1 MMTKKVMNV
10 ALLGA
15 GTVGSGVI
23 EVLKKNSS
31 DIAQKVGMEINL
43 KSILVRNPDKF
54 LELKDDY
61 QLTDDFN
68 TILNDEEIDVVIELI
83 GREHPAKEY
92 IAEAL
97 KHKKSV
103 VTANKDVIAKY
114 GHELLDL
121 ANINGVDLLFEASVG
136 GGIPIIRPLK
146 ECLAANKVSSIMGIV
161 NGTTNFMLTKMANED
176 LDFDTVLK
184 EAQEKGYA
192 ESDPTADI
200 GGLDAARKLAIL
212 ASIAFNTRTSL
223 EDITVEGIEKLK
235 LRDVQYAKEL
245 GYIIKLL
252 AIGKF
257 DDEIGS
263 SLSVRPTMLPKKHP
277 LANVNDVF
285 NAIFVTGDAVGET
298 MFLGLGAGGLP
309 TASAI
314 CADLI
319 DIARNIKF
327 NSKGRISCTCFKDKK
342 IATEKD
348 VVSPCYIR
356 LLVQDKTGVLG
367 GIATA
372 LGAHNVSLK
381 NVVQKT
387 NNGEFSELVLITY
400 AVSNYNLKLAI
411 NTLNSLP
418 IVHEV
423 CSIIRVEDDN
433 L

>member
-1 MMTKKVMNV
+1 MTKKVVNV
-10 ALLGA
+10 ALLGT
-15 GTVGSGVI
+15 GTVGTGVI
-23 EVLKKNSS
+23 EVLKNNSS
-31 DIAQKVGMEINL
+31 DITQKVGLEIKL
-43 KSILVRNPDKF
+43 KSILVRNPDKAA
-54 LELKDDY
+54 ELKDDY
-61 QLTDDFN
+61 NVTNDFN
-68 TILNDEEIDVVIELI
+68 TILADDEIDVVIELI

-97 KHKKSV
+97 NHKKSV

-114 GHELLDL
+114 GHELLELADL
-121 ANINGVDLLFEASVG
+121 NGVDLLFEASVG

-146 ECLAANKVSSIMGIV
+146 ASLAANKISSIMGIV
-161 NGTTNFMLTKMANED
+161 NGTTNFMLTKMTND
-176 LDFDTVLK
+176 NLDFDTVLK
-184 EAQEKGYA
+184 EAQEMGYA

-212 ASIAFNTRTSL
+212 ASIAFNARTSL
-223 EDITVEGIEKLK
+223 EDINVEGIEKLQ

-257 DDEIGS
+257 DEKIGAN
-263 SLSVRPTMLPKKHP
+263 LSVRPTMLPKEHP

-298 MFLGLGAGGLP
+298 MFLGRGAGGLP

-319 DIARNIKF
+319 DIARNIRF
-327 NSKGRISCTCFKDKK
+327 NSKGRISCTCFKEKK
-342 IATEKD
+342 IASEKD
-348 VVSPCYIR
+348 IMAPCYIR
-356 LLVQDKTGVLG
+356 LLVEDKTGVLG

-372 LGAHNVSLK
+372 FGAHNVSLK
-381 NVVQKT
+381 NVVQKVT
-387 NNGEFSELVLITY
+387 SGEFSELVLITY
-400 AVSNYNLKLAI
+400 AVSDYNLKLAI

-423 CSIIRVEDDN
+423 CSIIRVEDNN

>member
-1 MMTKKVMNV
+1 MTKRVMNV

-31 DIAQKVGMEINL
+31 DIAQKVGLEINL
-43 KSILVRNPDKF
+43 KSILVRNPDKIA
-54 LELKDDY
+54 ELKDNY
-61 QLTDDFN
+61 QITDDFN
-68 TILNDEEIDVVIELI
+68 TILNDDEVDVVIELI

-92 IAEAL
+92 IVEAL

-121 ANINGVDLLFEASVG
+121 AAINGVDLLFEASVG

-146 ECLAANKVSSIMGIV
+146 ECLAANKISSIMGIV
-161 NGTTNFMLTKMANED
+161 NGTTNFMLTKMTNED

-184 EAQEKGYA
+184 KAQEKGYA

-223 EDITVEGIEKLK
+223 EDITVEGIQKLQ

-257 DDEIGS
+257 DDQIGN
-263 SLSVRPTMLPKKHP
+263 SLSVRPTMLPEKHP

-298 MFLGLGAGGLP
+298 MFLGRGAGGLP

-327 NSKGRISCTCFKDKK
+327 NSTGRISCTCFKDKK
-342 IATEKD
+342 IANEKD
-348 VVSPCYIR
+348 IMSPCYIR

-372 LGAHNVSLK
+372 FGAHNVSLK
-381 NVVQKT
+381 NVVQKSK
-387 NNGEFSELVLITY
+387 NGEFSELVLITY
-400 AVSNYNLKLAI
+400 AVSNYNLKLAVK
-411 NTLNSLP
+411 TLNSLP
-418 IVHEV
+418 IVHEI

>member
-1 MMTKKVMNV
+1 MTKKVMNV

-15 GTVGSGVI
+15 GTVGSGVM
-23 EVLKKNSS
+23 EVLKNNSS
-31 DIAQKVGMEINL
+31 DIAQKVGLEINL
-43 KSILVRNPDKF
+43 KTILVRDPNKNID
-54 LELKDDY
+54 LKEDY

-68 TILNDEEIDVVIELI
+68 TILDDDEIDVVIELI

-97 KHKKSV
+97 KRKKSV

-121 ANINGVDLLFEASVG
+121 ASVNGVDLLFEASVG

-146 ECLAANKVSSIMGIV
+146 DSLAANKISSIMGIV
-161 NGTTNFMLTKMANED
+161 NGTTNFMLTKMTNDD
-176 LDFDTVLK
+176 LDFDTVLA

-223 EDITVEGIEKLK
+223 DDITVEGIEKLQ

-257 DDEIGS
+257 DDKIGA
-263 SLSVRPTMLPKKHP
+263 SLSVRPTMLPQKHP

-298 MFLGLGAGGLP
+298 MFLGRGAGGLP

-327 NSKGRISCTCFKDKK
+327 NSKGRVSCTCFKEKK

-348 VVSPCYIR
+348 IMSPCYIR

-381 NVVQKT
+381 NVVQKA
-387 NNGEFSELVLITY
+387 NAGEFSELVLITY

-411 NTLNSLP
+411 TTLNSLP

>member
-1 MMTKKVMNV
+1 MTKRVMNV

-31 DIAQKVGMEINL
+31 DIAQKVGLEINL
-43 KSILVRNPDKF
+43 KSILVRNPDKIA
-54 LELKDDY
+54 ELKDNY
-61 QLTDDFN
+61 QITDDFN
-68 TILNDEEIDVVIELI
+68 TILNDDEVDVVIELI

-92 IAEAL
+92 IVEAL

-121 ANINGVDLLFEASVG
+121 AAINGVDLLFEASVG

-146 ECLAANKVSSIMGIV
+146 ECLAANKISSIMGIV
-161 NGTTNFMLTKMANED
+161 NGTTNFMLTKMTNED

-223 EDITVEGIEKLK
+223 EDITVEGIQKLQ

-257 DDEIGS
+257 DDQIGN
-263 SLSVRPTMLPKKHP
+263 SLSVRPTMLPEKHP

-298 MFLGLGAGGLP
+298 MFLGRGAGGLP

-327 NSKGRISCTCFKDKK
+327 NSTGRISCTCFKDKK
-342 IATEKD
+342 IANEKD
-348 VVSPCYIR
+348 IMSPCYIR

-372 LGAHNVSLK
+372 FGAHNVSLK
-381 NVVQKT
+381 NVVQKSK
-387 NNGEFSELVLITY
+387 NGEFSELVLITY
-400 AVSNYNLKLAI
+400 AVSNYNLKLAVK
-411 NTLNSLP
+411 TLNSLP
-418 IVHEV
+418 IVHEI